1 VDNSSNTFD
10 NLGQQPEVTGLNA
23 RDYLIHQ
30 VFKQSAEGAELL
42 RQWKEVLIMTAT
54 VKPNSTQMEVGI
66 SEGQKLFIRNILLTI
81 NKVENDD

>member
-1 VDNSSNTFD
+1 VDNNPFD
-10 NLGQQPEVTGLNA
+10 DLGKKPETTEHHP

-42 RQWKEVLIMTAT
+42 RQWKEVLIMTPT
-54 VKPNSTQMEVGI
+54 VKPSSTQMEVGI